1 MRLALPRTS
10 KPAGLALILLGELL
24 LAIAFGVAAY
34 TWLRPVTPPA
44 GEGGLL
50 PAVALVDTTSSR
62 TFAAATTAGAT
73 GAVSAT
79 ATTGV
84 FLRIPRCGI
93 DEAIHQGVSEA
104 TLELGIGHFPSS
116 ALPGA
121 NGNCALAAHGAAGI
135 RHGAPFERLCELR
148 SGDEVFLH
156 DGTGRSIRY
165 VVTSR
170 CVVNEHDLSVLRATS
185 DDRLTLI
192 TCVVP
197 SRVTHERLVVT
208 AVEAR

>member
-1 MRLALPRTS
+1 VRLALPRAS
-10 KPAGLALILLGELL
+10 KPTALALILLGEVL
-24 LAIAFGVAAY
+24 LAIALGVAAY
-34 TWLRPVTPPA
+34 TWLRPVTPPP

-50 PAVALVDTTSSR
+50 PAVALADSTSSR
-62 TFAAATTAGAT
+62 TFATATTT
-73 GAVSAT
+73 SAVSAT

-116 ALPGA
+116 AAPGA

-135 RHGAPFERLCELR
+135 RHGAPFERLSELK

-165 VVTSR
+165 VVASSR
-170 CVVNEHDLSVLRATS
+170 VVNEHDLGVLRPTT

-208 AVEAR
+208 AIASR